1 MIRRDVAS
9 LRSRFMKKIV
19 MGLIAGSLF
28 YDLPYE
34 QAGMFLSFLSSFIQF
49 IY

>member
-1 MIRRDVAS
+1 MRREWTMMKRDIAS

-28 YDLPYE
+28 FNLSSE
-34 QAGMFLSFLSSFIQF
+34 QAGTFLQC
-49 IY
+49 